1 MPYQAF
7 EEEVIACPEAARR
20 LLSAHREWLRELGGL
35 ASDQMHRPATRI
47 QHALWRDTHDL
58 PGHAISYTHEALAD
72 RAGADRPSTSR
83 VIDELRKRGVI
94 ETEPQDHRIIVLK
107 PDGLLDD

>member
-1 MPYQAF
+1 M
-7 EEEVIACPEAARR
+7 
-20 LLSAHREWLRELGGL
+20 
-35 ASDQMHRPATRI
+35 T
-47 QHALWRDTHDL
+47 
-58 PGHAISYTHEALAD
+58 
-72 RAGADRPSTSR
+72 DRPSTSR